1 MNRIF
6 GIADENKAKFNTEL
20 YDTKNADRTTG
31 SPIVSVKAAPG
42 SDGGQAG
49 TSSIELQL
57 RVLSMAPLIFRLFW
71 RNTPIEIFQKGLSP
85 TLDTSLCVKRGL

>member
-71 RNTPIEIFQKGLSP
+71 GNTPRRNFSEGAIP
-85 TLDTSLCVKRGL
+85 NT